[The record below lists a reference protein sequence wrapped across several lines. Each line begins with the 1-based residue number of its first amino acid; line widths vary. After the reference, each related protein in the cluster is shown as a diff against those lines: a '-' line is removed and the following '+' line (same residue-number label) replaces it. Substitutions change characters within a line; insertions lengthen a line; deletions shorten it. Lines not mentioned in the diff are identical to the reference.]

1 MVDDELRLP
10 RVPGVIRRFWA
21 RHPVLADALIAAVCA
36 LLTLV
41 PAATFRAGP
50 DELPREPQVLNFVL
64 IPLAIAACAL
74 LLRRRQWP
82 VVVYGAALVLETA
95 FLFAPVSVSTPLTIV
110 ASYSLAVY
118 LSSKAAWIG
127 YGVTVGWL
135 GLVAVVL
142 WMAGMAQAPVAAN
155 TVVGSAVMLL
165 IGTLIGVNVGNR
177 KRYVEAIIDRSRQL
191 LVERDQQAQLA
202 ASAERARIA
211 REMHDIV
218 SHSLTVIVALA
229 EGASVTPDPDRARA
243 ATSQVA
249 ETARAA
255 LREMRA
261 MLGVLRDDSEAA
273 PLSPTGD
280 DAVATVIESA
290 RRAGYPVVLR
300 QSTSIEAQSATP
312 QDTPRPVRLAVA
324 RIVQESVTNAMRHA
338 VGATR
343 IEVMIHTD
351 QDAVVIDVRNDG
363 VAAAVRAGG
372 YGLRGLRERVD
383 HVGGTLHVGPL
394 PPDSWLV
401 HARLP
406 IALAQ
411 EQVAETEERS
421 DR

>member
-21 RHPVLADALIAAVCA
+21 RHPVLADVLVAAVCA

-41 PAATFRAGP
+41 PAATFRASP

-64 IPLAIAACAL
+64 VPTAIAACAL
-74 LLRRRQWP
+74 LLRRRRWP
-82 VVVYGAALVLETA
+82 LVVYGAGLVLETA
-95 FLFAPVSVSTPLTIV
+95 FLFAPVPLSTPLTIV

-118 LSSKAAWIG
+118 RSSRAAWIG
-127 YGVTVGWL
+127 YGVTVTWLSLVAL
-135 GLVAVVL
+135 GLGVS
-142 WMAGMAQAPVAAN
+142 GMAQASVVGN
-155 TVVGSAVMLL
+155 TVLGSAVMLL

-177 KRYVEAIIDRSRQL
+177 KRWVEAIIDRSRQL

-229 EGASVTPDPDRARA
+229 EGATVTSDPERGRA

-261 MLGVLRDDSEAA
+261 MLGVLRDDTAAA

-300 QSTSIEAQSATP
+300 QSTSVEAQGANRREI
-312 QDTPRPVRLAVA
+312 PRSVRLATA
-324 RIVQESVTNAMRHA
+324 RIVQEGVTNAMRHA
-338 VGATR
+338 AGATR
-343 IEVMIHTD
+343 IDVLIHTD
-351 QDAVVIDVRNDG
+351 EDAVSIDVRNDG
-363 VAAAVRAGG
+363 VARPAGAGG

-401 HARLP
+401 RARLP
-406 IALAQ
+406 LPDEAAAQ
-411 EQVAETEERS
+411 REDSE
-421 DR
+421 